1 MDGQIKKIAL
11 NPPRRDKEG
20 EIIAL
25 ETATITLSIPMDTVT
40 QQTEVKK
47 LFDILGSEWVKVGIT
62 ASQMSLP
69 LSVVSDNEAEK
80 LEVIQEPNNDEPHIS
95 CLDEIRAE

>member
-1 MDGQIKKIAL
+1 MDGQIKKITI

-20 EIIAL
+20 EITAL
-25 ETATITLSIPMDTVT
+25 ETATITLSVPMDTVS

-47 LFDILGSEWVKVGIT
+47 LFDILDSEWVKIDIT

-69 LSVVSDNEAEK
+69 LSVVSDNETDN
-80 LEVIQEPNNDEPHIS
+80 EVIQEPNNDEPHIS
-95 CLDEIRAE
+95 CTDEIRAE